1 MAKINKV
8 DIETLLNMRL
18 IIPSY
23 QRPYKWDIRN
33 IDDLLKDIGNA
44 INDSNKFN
52 GNFQYRI
59 GTIILYSN
67 NKDEFEIADGTD

>member
-18 IIPSY
+18 IIPPY